1 MKKMITAFLALSLMA
16 GMGTAALAEGGSGTV
31 KENGSQPIDVTAK
44 YTGGTATD
52 TVYSVDIVWE
62 DMTFTYHESGTRT
75 WNPSDHTY
83 TDNTSAGW
91 DKTTAGV
98 TVTNHSNAEVAV
110 ALEYVPV
117 EGNGIS
123 GALDE
128 PAYTLKAGTENGYA
142 SADNKKSTFTI
153 SGTPNAS
160 VSVEGVTV
168 GTITVKVSA
177 AQ

>member
-16 GMGTAALAEGGSGTV
+16 GMGTAALAAAGSGTV
-31 KENGSQPIDVTAK
+31 RENGSQPIDVTAK
-44 YTGGTATD
+44 YTGGADTD
-52 TVYSVDIVWE
+52 TVYSVDIAWE
-62 DMTFTYHESGTRT
+62 DMTFTYHESGSRT

-98 TVTNHSNAEVAV
+98 TVTNHSNADVAV
-110 ALEYVPV
+110 ALAYDPV
-117 EGNGIS
+117 AGTGIS

-128 PAYTLKAGTENGYA
+128 PAYTLKAGEENSYA
-142 SADNKKSTFTI
+142 SADSKTSTLTI

-160 VSVEGVTV
+160 VSADGVTV
-168 GTITVKVSA
+168 GTITVTVSA

>member
-1 MKKMITAFLALSLMA
+1 
-16 GMGTAALAEGGSGTV
+16 
-31 KENGSQPIDVTAK
+31 
-44 YTGGTATD
+44 
-52 TVYSVDIVWE
+52 
-62 DMTFTYHESGTRT
+62 MTFTYHESGSRT

-117 EGNGIS
+117 TGNGIS

-128 PAYTLKAGTENGYA
+128 PAYTLNAGTENGYA
-142 SADNKKSTFTI
+142 SADSKKSTFTI

-160 VSVEGVTV
+160 VSAEGVTV